1 MFVMFRAVFAW
12 AERPMAL
19 IEEAIG
25 ALQAGIAQVM
35 PDGFVQSLLA
45 AGVLAGVGSVVV
57 FLPQILIQIGRA
69 SCRERVCPYVLV
81 SVVAVSLKKK
91 KSQPR
96 HSSTTPK
103 SYIEEVSNAK

>member
-1 MFVMFRAVFAW
+1 MFVMFQAVFAW

-45 AGVLAGVGSVVV
+45 DGVLAGVGSVVV
-57 FLPQILIQIGRA
+57 FLPQILILFFFILLLEQSGYMVRA
-69 SCRERVCPYVLV
+69 AFLMRSEEHTSELQ
-81 SVVAVSLKKK
+81 SLM
-91 KSQPR
+91 R
-96 HSSTTPK
+96 I
-103 SYIEEVSNAK
+103 SYA